1 MEPIRLILHPTD
13 LSAEARPAFRM
24 ACSLARD
31 HGARLVILHVVPP
44 PYPLVGEM
52 VAIPP
57 LAEDEEERVRMRER
71 LYDEMH
77 TTLPMDPELDMEYR
91 VEEGETV
98 AAILEAARS
107 LDANMIVLGT
117 HGRTGLRR
125 LLMGSVA
132 ELVVRR
138 APCAVLT
145 VKGPVS
151 RPVEAETVE
160 PEMFEAV

>member
-13 LSAEARPAFRM
+13 LSEEARPAFRM

-31 HGARLVILHVVPP
+31 HGARLVVVHVVPP

-77 TTLPMDPELDMEYR
+77 ATLPLDPALEMEYR
-91 VEEGETV
+91 IEEGETV
-98 AAILEAARS
+98 AAILDAARA
-107 LDANMIVLGT
+107 LDADMIVLGT

-145 VKGPVS
+145 VKGAVP
-151 RPVEAETVE
+151 RPVEAETAE
-160 PEMFEAV
+160 PEMFEPV